1 MKKAEGRTDF
11 GSIISS
17 SVFDILDLRCLLDIQ
32 VQVPTDSWRLS
43 LDYKGK
49 EWIWNGS
56 LRVTGEVVD
65 LDEPPKGAGQ
75 GLSSGTKVKYLDAGN
90 VKLKLAHL
98 ACSSLLFILFPNFLS
113 HQIHLI

>member
-17 SVFDILDLRCLLDIQ
+17 SVFDVLDLRCLLDIQ

-49 EWIWNGS
+49 EWI
-56 LRVTGEVVD
+56 
-65 LDEPPKGAGQ
+65 
-75 GLSSGTKVKYLDAGN
+75 
-90 VKLKLAHL
+90 
-98 ACSSLLFILFPNFLS
+98 
-113 HQIHLI
+113 